1 MDNNGQLS
9 VLLYA
14 SVMPFL
20 PAELVM
26 AGDNNQAKQIKQDRQ
41 RKFKLQELP
50 RLAQDFLNT

>member
-1 MDNNGQLS
+1 MDSNGQLS
-9 VLLYA
+9 VLLHA

-20 PAELVM
+20 RAELVM

-41 RKFKLQELP
+41 RKLKLQELP